1 LYGTGKA
8 LAPEKPFG
16 FHIQQNMTFSP
27 FYRAEEDFSQSRRYS
42 DFLKLAS
49 YNNSGGPRMAAFLDR
64 LSATIFHDASPED
77 FLPFY
82 YKIMNYQ
89 EAPYDQL
96 HLTGLSADYVARET
110 KRAIAGSHGEVM
122 IYPGIDIDVPTKST
136 DHRTKPDDV
145 RQAIRGAFGAGAN
158 GVVLSTRYE
167 EMWLANLSA
176 AGDELRSV
184 FAHSTT

>member
-1 LYGTGKA
+1 WIAGSILPPNYPTCGSNGIEPEQRGELGT
-8 LAPEKPFG
+8 L
-16 FHIQQNMTFSP
+16 Q
-27 FYRAEEDFSQSRRYS
+27 
-42 DFLKLAS
+42 
-49 YNNSGGPRMAAFLDR
+49 
-64 LSATIFHDASPED
+64 
-77 FLPFY
+77 
-82 YKIMNYQ
+82 YKIMNYK

-96 HLTGLSADYVARET
+96 HLAGLSADYVARET
-110 KRAIAGSHGEVM
+110 KRAIAGSRGEVM

>member
-1 LYGTGKA
+1 
-8 LAPEKPFG
+8 
-16 FHIQQNMTFSP
+16 
-27 FYRAEEDFSQSRRYS
+27 
-42 DFLKLAS
+42 
-49 YNNSGGPRMAAFLDR
+49 MAAFLDR
-64 LSATIFHDASPED
+64 LSATIFHDVTPED

-82 YKIMNYQ
+82 YKIMNLR

-110 KRAIAGSHGEVM
+110 KRAIAGVQGEVM

-136 DHRTKPDDV
+136 DHRTKSDDV
-145 RQAIRGAFGAGAN
+145 RQAIHGAFGSGAN

-176 AGDELRSV
+176 AGDTLREI
-184 FAHSTT
+184 FAQQVT